1 MIEETK
7 DTAANSLEELFNQSN
22 QMDNI
27 DNELSSMDSEM
38 DRSMKVY
45 TYYYFYLNVIAIKTF
60 SNENDDFKNY
70 NSFDYYCG
78 ISCSSCVDCC
88 CCNKEKRY

>member
-1 MIEETK
+1 MEDALTMIEETK
-7 DTAANSLEELFNQSN
+7 EIGANSLEELFNQSN

-45 TYYYFYLNVIAIKTF
+45 YLII
-60 SNENDDFKNY
+60 
-70 NSFDYYCG
+70 
-78 ISCSSCVDCC
+78 IIL
-88 CCNKEKRY
+88 